1 MLRKFF
7 TPISHDQIRLN
18 PLHVDWHLMKKSPH
32 SSSQHAVPRW
42 EHFEHMADI
51 GLRGYGSSLAQSFEQ
66 IALALTAVITTPE
79 QVRPLHA
86 VSILCRAPDPE
97 LLLVDWLN
105 ALIFEM
111 ASQQMLFARFEVR
124 IDGDRLAATAWGE
137 ALDRARHQPAVE
149 VKGATLTALA
159 VREQP
164 PGLWAAQCVVDV

>member
-1 MLRKFF
+1 
-7 TPISHDQIRLN
+7 
-18 PLHVDWHLMKKSPH
+18 MKKSPH

-111 ASQQMLFARFEVR
+111 ASQQML
-124 IDGDRLAATAWGE
+124 
-137 ALDRARHQPAVE
+137 
-149 VKGATLTALA
+149 
-159 VREQP
+159 
-164 PGLWAAQCVVDV
+164 